1 MDKVIAVEVNPVQL
15 RVEVQPLQRE
25 ARELAGPPEVLLVA
39 HQLAARP
46 DVEVEG
52 SELVSP
58 FATDVKR
65 FEGVLRT
72 FKPQCCLYSPCGIR
86 PNRAKIIPKLVY

>member
-15 RVEVQPLQRE
+15 QVEAQPLQRE

-46 DVEVEG
+46 DVEVERIAPALEPLEASVTFAEG
-52 SELVSP
+52 GDTLSDDALADLEAIMDSP
-58 FATDVKR
+58 
-65 FEGVLRT
+65 
-72 FKPQCCLYSPCGIR
+72 
-86 PNRAKIIPKLVY
+86 

>member
-1 MDKVIAVEVNPVQL
+1 MDKVIAVEVNPVHLQ
-15 RVEVQPLQRE
+15 VEAQPLQRE

-39 HQLAARP
+39 HQRAARP

-58 FATDVKR
+58 
-65 FEGVLRT
+65 LRNG
-72 FKPQCCLYSPCGIR
+72 CEE
-86 PNRAKIIPKLVY
+86 V

>member
-1 MDKVIAVEVNPVQL
+1 MAKVIAVEVNPVRL
-15 RVEVQPLQRE
+15 RVEHLQRE
-25 ARELAGPPEVLLVA
+25 ARESEGPPEVLLVA

-58 FATDVKR
+58 LQRV
-65 FEGVLRT
+65 
-72 FKPQCCLYSPCGIR
+72 
-86 PNRAKIIPKLVY
+86 